1 LFHLV
6 ARLGFISSGC
16 RLRDVTLR
24 AELLIPL
31 MFYFS
36 ADVSHAG
43 SSLSSVTQM

>member
-6 ARLGFISSGC
+6 ARLGFISSC
-16 RLRDVTLR
+16 CLRGVTLR